1 MSKKKVRHILGLSG
15 GKDSTALAIFMR
27 REYPDL
33 EIEYF
38 FCDTHKE
45 LKETYEYLGR
55 IEDWLGIK
63 IHYLE
68 AERGFDHWLEVYGGV
83 LPSPKMRWCTK
94 QMKIIPLEKWVGDDE
109 VITYVGIRADE
120 NRDGYISTKPN
131 ITPKFPFKEH
141 GLVKADIIRLLEE
154 SGIGM
159 PDYYRWRSRSG
170 CYFCFFQRKYEWVM
184 LAQEHPDLFQK
195 AVEYE
200 QNHRDGRTYT
210 WTQGE
215 TLLELLER
223 KDQIIADHQKAM
235 QSQQQSLKNQP
246 LAEVLAAAL
255 DEEDDTL
262 PCLACHL

>member
-1 MSKKKVRHILGLSG
+1 MSEKKVRHILGLSG

-27 REYPDL
+27 QKYLDL

-45 LKETYEYLGR
+45 LTETYEYLKR
-55 IEDWLGIK
+55 IEDWLQIK

-68 AERGFDHWLEVYGGV
+68 ADRGFDHWLDVYGGV
-83 LPSPKMRWCTK
+83 LPSPKVRWCTK

-109 VITYVGIRADE
+109 VVTYVGIRADE
-120 NRDGYISTKPN
+120 NRAGYISTKPN
-131 ITPKFPFKEH
+131 ITAKFPFKEH

-159 PDYYRWRSRSG
+159 PVYYRWRSRSG

-195 AVEYE
+195 AIDYE

-223 KDQIIADHQKAM
+223 KDQIIADHEKSMAKQAREKPN
-235 QSQQQSLKNQP
+235 QSLSDV
-246 LAEVLAAAL
+246 LTEVL
-255 DEEDDTL
+255 DDEDDAL
-262 PCLACHL
+262 PCLACHT

>member
-1 MSKKKVRHILGLSG
+1 MSKKQVRHILGLSG

-83 LPSPKMRWCTK
+83 LPSPKIRWCTK

-109 VITYVGIRADE
+109 AISYIGIRADE

-200 QNHRDGRTYT
+200 QNHADGRTYT

-223 KDQIIADHQKAM
+223 KDQIIADHQRGM
-235 QSQQQSLKNQP
+235 QRQQQSLKNQP

-255 DEEDDTL
+255 DAEDDTL
-262 PCLACHL
+262 PCLMCQL

>member
-1 MSKKKVRHILGLSG
+1 MSKKKVRHIVGLSG

-63 IHYLE
+63 INYLE
-68 AERGFDHWLEVYGGV
+68 AERGFDHWLDVYGGV
-83 LPSPKMRWCTK
+83 LPSPKMRWCTR

-109 VITYVGIRADE
+109 VITYIGIRADE

-215 TLLELLER
+215 TLLELLAR
-223 KDQIIADHQKAM
+223 KDQVIADHHKAM
-235 QSQQQSLKNQP
+235 AREAQKKPDRP
-246 LAEVLAAAL
+246 LVEALEAVLG
-255 DEEDDTL
+255 EEDETL